1 MQFLALKFWELLVY
15 ILIAIR
21 WEWSRAG
28 GQRREP
34 PWKDFIEEIELR
46 GMDGLWIYIC
56 ISLNICFLRP
66 WGCRR
71 QERRPRDF
79 CLLETKWKWPWWTDS
94 KVVCMTLA
102 SRFMPWGDPLPLNE
116 EKRGRTCALLQPV
129 KYSKGDGMHVIMSHK
144 IVMLVFQRD
153 THSC

>member
-1 MQFLALKFWELLVY
+1 MVPIIIFFVEYAIFGLKFWELLVY

-56 ISLNICFLRP
+56 ISLNICFLL
-66 WGCRR
+66 G
-71 QERRPRDF
+71 
-79 CLLETKWKWPWWTDS
+79 LEAVGDKKEGPGISAFGDQM
-94 KVVCMTLA
+94 KVTMVDRL
-102 SRFMPWGDPLPLNE
+102 
-116 EKRGRTCALLQPV
+116 
-129 KYSKGDGMHVIMSHK
+129 
-144 IVMLVFQRD
+144 
-153 THSC
+153 